1 LPVISLS
8 PVKILI
14 VLVVALVLLGPDKL
28 PQFSRQI
35 GGAWREL
42 RKWQEKIESGVR
54 ENLPDLP
61 STRDIAR
68 MARSP
73 VALLNTLADLPEG
86 KEPLVED
93 PAMTTMAGPVA
104 NPDGVWPTDRTASED
119 HAGGQGAGGDPLRLF
134 PEATELGRST
144 PSIPADPSLN

>member
-1 LPVISLS
+1 MISIS

-28 PQFSRQI
+28 PQVSRQL

-61 STRDIAR
+61 STADLAR

-73 VALLNTLADLPEG
+73 VALLNTLADLPDG

-93 PAMTTMAGPVA
+93 RTVNTPANAA
-104 NPDGVWPTDRTASED
+104 EWPTDPTANED
-119 HAGGQGAGGDPLRLF
+119 HTDGRGVGDPLGLF
-134 PEATELGRST
+134 PEATELGGSG
-144 PSIPADPSLN
+144 SVVPADPNLN